1 MRCEVCG
8 QDYGVAH
15 NCAGVAAAYMT
26 EEEAAPPPNGFA
38 PLYYLRLAFN
48 IVRWDDV
55 SIRRASRDFKC
66 GLYGLFFWIAAAT
79 IILAFTAIPQML
91 KSIHSSGPVLILGVA
106 IGLIFGLIVMGIIT
120 LVQLGLCHLIA
131 KWFFGATGTFVKV
144 MRPLLLGWFVNTL
157 ILIPIVGMW
166 ASGIAWTAVLMLVF
180 EEVDGIGR
188 LQAFLISA
196 GINICFMALQ
206 FAVPMRQA

>member
-1 MRCEVCG
+1 
-8 QDYGVAH
+8 
-15 NCAGVAAAYMT
+15 MT
-26 EEEAAPPPNGFA
+26 EEEAAPPPAGFA
-38 PLYYLRLAFN
+38 PLYYLRLAFK
-48 IVRWDDV
+48 IVCWDDV

-79 IILAFTAIPQML
+79 TILVFTAFPQIL
-91 KSIHSSGPVLILGVA
+91 RSTQFSGPTAVIGLAL
-106 IGLIFGLIVMGIIT
+106 GLIFGLFVMGIIT
-120 LVQLGLCHLIA
+120 LIQLGLCHLIA
-131 KWFFGATGTFVKV
+131 KWFFGATGTFIGV
-144 MRPLLLGWFVNTL
+144 MRPLLLGWFVNAL
-157 ILIPIVGMW
+157 ILIPVAGLW

-206 FAVPMRQA
+206 FAIPMRHA

>member
-8 QDYGVAH
+8 QDYGLAH

-26 EEEAAPPPNGFA
+26 EEEAAPPPSGFA
-38 PLYYLRLAFN
+38 PFYYLRLAFR
-48 IVRWDDV
+48 IVCWDDV
-55 SIRRASRDFKC
+55 SIRRASRDFKS
-66 GLYGLFFWIAAAT
+66 GIYGLFFWIAAAT
-79 IILAFTAIPQML
+79 IILVFTAIPQML
-91 KSIHSSGPVLILGVA
+91 MSMHSSGPAMMFGIA
-106 IGLIFGLIVMGIIT
+106 IGLFFGLFVMGVIT

-131 KWFFGATGTFVKV
+131 KWFFGATGTYITV
-144 MRPLLLGWFVNTL
+144 MRPLLLGWFVNML
-157 ILIPIVGMW
+157 ILVPVVGMW

-196 GINICFMALQ
+196 GINICFLALQ
-206 FAVPMRQA
+206 FAIPMRRT